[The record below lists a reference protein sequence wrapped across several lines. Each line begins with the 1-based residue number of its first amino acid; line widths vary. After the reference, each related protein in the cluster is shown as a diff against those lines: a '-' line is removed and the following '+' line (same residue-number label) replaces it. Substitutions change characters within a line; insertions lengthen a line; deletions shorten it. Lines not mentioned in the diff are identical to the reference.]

1 MRLNLLN
8 CLTERLLAANKMISM
23 GQKSFSDA
31 SLYLLHFFVVEK
43 QVKKSK
49 FGSMKKWIALVW
61 FSVTAFAAAAQ
72 QEEETRCGFYLSP
85 ESRKKMAYF
94 FENADKLGQ
103 VPANARTEN
112 VVYRIPLIFHVFHY
126 GEPIGTGTNISAAQ
140 IYSQIEVLNE
150 DFRRLNPDRTETLP
164 EFQSVAADVGIEFYP
179 AAYDSAGQ
187 LLTERGIRR
196 YRIQRVPGFFWTN
209 ETLDREL
216 KPQTIWD
223 PTRYLNVWVIDSLR
237 LNNRVGLA
245 YAQFPDL
252 SGLQGLPQ
260 QGGLALTDGLV
271 IRYNRIGSFRKT
283 EVPQLARGPYNL
295 GRTLTHEMGHFFGL
309 LHPFDQYSC
318 TTDGDFCADTPLTNA
333 ENFRCNLSTR
343 YCPNT
348 PTPTMIQNYMD
359 FTDDVC
365 MNIFTQCQAQ
375 RMRRVMEVSPRR
387 RELLTSTVGL
397 ESEEI
402 RPEVRLYPNPTQSSF
417 KVEITGAQAI
427 DYQLYDTMGRQV
439 AAGTMTNNEADFS
452 LEGRS
457 KGLYL
462 LQMNTSKGAVLRR
475 LIVE

>member
-1 MRLNLLN
+1 
-8 CLTERLLAANKMISM
+8 
-23 GQKSFSDA
+23 
-31 SLYLLHFFVVEK
+31 VEK
-43 QVKKSK
+43 QEKSK
-49 FGSMKKWIALVW
+49 FGNMKKWLVLVW
-61 FSVTAFAAAAQ
+61 LSAAVLTASAQ
-72 QEEETRCGFYLSP
+72 QEESRCGFYLSP

-94 FENADKLGQ
+94 FENVAQLEQ
-103 VPANARTEN
+103 APTNARTEN

-179 AAYDSAGQ
+179 AAYDSAGR
-187 LLTERGIRR
+187 LLPERGIRR
-196 YRIQRVPGFFWTN
+196 YRIQRIPGFFWTN
-209 ETLDREL
+209 ETLDRDL

-237 LNNRVGLA
+237 LNNRVGIA

-252 SGLQGLPQ
+252 SGLQGLPP

-271 IRYNRIGSFRKT
+271 IRYNRIGSFRKV

-295 GRTLTHEMGHFFGL
+295 GRTLTHEMGHFLGL

-318 TTDGDFCADTPLTNA
+318 TTDGDFCADTPPTNA
-333 ENFRCNLSTR
+333 ENFRCNLSAR
-343 YCPNT
+343 YCPNA

-359 FTDDVC
+359 FTDDFC

-375 RMRRVMEVSPRR
+375 RMRRVMEISPRR

-397 ESEEI
+397 ELEEV
-402 RPEVRLYPNPTQSSF
+402 RHQVRLYPNPTQGEF
-417 KVEITGAQAI
+417 RVEITSEQAF
-427 DYQLYDTMGRQV
+427 DYQLYDTIGRLI
-439 AAGTMTNNEADFS
+439 AKGTISGSKLEFS
-452 LEGRS
+452 LQGRP

-462 LQMNTSKGAVLRR
+462 LQLITSRGAVVKR
-475 LIVE
+475 LMLE